1 MGSSS
6 SHQDLP
12 KSLEF
17 SKMRRALR
25 GARCLRGR
33 SSTGL
38 TVGRVPGMGMSVAR
52 RSVLLKCAARRPGY
66 DCWYGA
72 LVGVIGCLGEED
84 DGT

>member
-1 MGSSS
+1 
-6 SHQDLP
+6 
-12 KSLEF
+12 
-17 SKMRRALR
+17 MRRALR

-52 RSVLLKCAARRPGY
+52 RSALLGICARHLARPGSMAAGMEHLLELL
-66 DCWYGA
+66 GA
-72 LVGVIGCLGEED
+72 LGEED

>member
-1 MGSSS
+1 
-6 SHQDLP
+6 
-12 KSLEF
+12 
-17 SKMRRALR
+17 MRRALR

-52 RSVLLKCAARRPGY
+52 RSALLGSARHLARPGSMAAGMEHLLELL
-66 DCWYGA
+66 GA
-72 LVGVIGCLGEED
+72 LGEED